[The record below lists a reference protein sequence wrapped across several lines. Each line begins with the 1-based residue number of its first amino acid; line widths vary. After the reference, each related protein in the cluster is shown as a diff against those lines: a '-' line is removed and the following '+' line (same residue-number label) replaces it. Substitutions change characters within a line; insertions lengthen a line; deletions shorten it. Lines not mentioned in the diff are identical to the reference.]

1 MSEDG
6 SEKSANNNTNTG
18 GLYETEAHRLQREA
32 DTYTMEYEHEKKRH
46 LITSDQEKQNLEIL
60 KTINDRIKIKQ
71 PDPEIVYRE
80 KIKRDMLKAR
90 LANKKVLHNKT
101 KGVVR
106 GLHVSIDILRREIGF
121 SHKSIAALT
130 EEIATLKN

>member
-46 LITSDQEKQNLEIL
+46 LITSD
-60 KTINDRIKIKQ
+60 
-71 PDPEIVYRE
+71 
-80 KIKRDMLKAR
+80 
-90 LANKKVLHNKT
+90 
-101 KGVVR
+101 
-106 GLHVSIDILRREIGF
+106 
-121 SHKSIAALT
+121 
-130 EEIATLKN
+130 

>member
-1 MSEDG
+1 
-6 SEKSANNNTNTG
+6 
-18 GLYETEAHRLQREA
+18 
-32 DTYTMEYEHEKKRH
+32 
-46 LITSDQEKQNLEIL
+46 
-60 KTINDRIKIKQ
+60 
-71 PDPEIVYRE
+71 
-80 KIKRDMLKAR
+80 MLKAR